1 MQTVSIVP
9 DPIRDECDESS
20 VDDHV
25 RPCVC
30 QDRDRTVRALHFSLA
45 EVQSSMRNDDPDALV
60 LAYTQRMMGFLLWQ
74 PRPASVAMI
83 GLGGGSL
90 AKFCHRHLP
99 DTVLLAAEINPHV
112 IALRDE
118 FGVPPDS
125 ERFSVVCLD
134 GAVLVREPPRRF
146 DVLLVDGFDWE
157 GLPEALCSQAFYDD
171 CAGALTDTGWLVANL
186 PSGEDQPAFEVHLAR
201 VRRTFGA
208 DAVLVVGDGERGL
221 NSVVLACRDA
231 RALRRPGISTRRPA
245 GFEAGAWAALQ
256 VAMDAVR
263 VALGAHQSEIGLA

>member
-1 MQTVSIVP
+1 MTE
-9 DPIRDECDESS
+9 DPRDQDQEQAQ
-20 VDDHV
+20 DHV
-25 RPCVC
+25 RPYVY
-30 QDRDRTVRALHFSLA
+30 QDRNRTVRALHFSLS
-45 EVQSSMRNDDPDALV
+45 EVQSTMRNDDPDALV

-90 AKFCHRHLP
+90 AKFCHRYLP
-99 DTVLLAAEINPHV
+99 DTDLFVAEINPHV

-125 ERFSVVCLD
+125 ERFQVACLD

-171 CAGALTDTGWLVANL
+171 CAGALTDSGWLVANL
-186 PSGEDQPAFEVHLAR
+186 PSGEDQPAFEVHVAR
-201 VRRTFGA
+201 IRRTFGA
-208 DAVLVVGDGERGL
+208 DAVLVVGDGELGL

-231 RALRRPGISTRRPA
+231 RALRRRDISTRRPV
-245 GFEAGAWAALQ
+245 GFDDTAWTALQ
-256 VAMDAVR
+256 KAMSAVR
-263 VALGAHQSEIGLA
+263 TALLALQSDASTD